1 LKHFCPPHCRKQDD
15 VKSKTLFETC
25 AILEYLGCCRGCVV
39 DSGQREDTLPHCG
52 ILIWG
57 KFWHEFGANAWVTAR
72 DLAILSTSFH
82 VQVY

>member
-1 LKHFCPPHCRKQDD
+1 MLYWSIWGA
-15 VKSKTLFETC
+15 VVVVLLTL
-25 AILEYLGCCRGCVV
+25 A
-39 DSGQREDTLPHCG
+39 GQREDTLPHCG

-57 KFWHEFGANAWVTAR
+57 KFWHEFGTNAGVTAR